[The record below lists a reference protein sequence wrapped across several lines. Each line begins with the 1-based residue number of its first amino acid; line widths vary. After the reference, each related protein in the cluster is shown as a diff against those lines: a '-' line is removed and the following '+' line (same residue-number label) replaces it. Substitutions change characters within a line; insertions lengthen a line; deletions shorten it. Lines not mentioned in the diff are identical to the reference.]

1 MKRPNPAHVSAIR
14 DFIARSPFPTL
25 LSMRPT
31 ELAVGRA
38 TLEIEIAEKHR
49 QLLGVVHGGVIA
61 SLIDTATFWSVYYAI
76 DDPDAWLTTVDLKL
90 NFLAP
95 ARQGR
100 LIARGRQKKVGGT
113 LCYATAS
120 VTDDADTL
128 LAHGAAT
135 LMVLKNAR
143 PSVDVQFPEKF
154 LDD

>member
-100 LIARGRQKKVGGT
+100 LIARGRQKRSAEPS
-113 LCYATAS
+113 ATPPLRS
-120 VTDDADTL
+120 PTTPI
-128 LAHGAAT
+128 
-135 LMVLKNAR
+135 
-143 PSVDVQFPEKF
+143 PSSPTAPPPSWS
-154 LDD
+154 